1 MKLLHNK
8 FPKLNILS
16 ILATWNEMFN
26 VMGINILY
34 IIIPVAVERSLLI
47 LKKKNMLD
55 GIIEK
60 LNFVENFSKIK
71 EKLYKIREK

>member
-1 MKLLHNK
+1 
-8 FPKLNILS
+8 
-16 ILATWNEMFN
+16 MFN

-60 LNFVENFSKIK
+60 LNFVEKISKIK
-71 EKLYKIREK
+71 EKLSKIREK

>member
-1 MKLLHNK
+1 
-8 FPKLNILS
+8 
-16 ILATWNEMFN
+16 MFN

-47 LKKKNMLD
+47 LKKKNTLD

-60 LNFVENFSKIK
+60 LFLEKISKIK
-71 EKLYKIREK
+71 EKLPEIREK